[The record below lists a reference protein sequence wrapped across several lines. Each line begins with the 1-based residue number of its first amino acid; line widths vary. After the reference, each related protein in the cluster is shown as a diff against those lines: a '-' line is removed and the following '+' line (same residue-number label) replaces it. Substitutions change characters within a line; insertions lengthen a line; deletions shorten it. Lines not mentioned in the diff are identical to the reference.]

1 MPLKTPRIEQEV
13 ARPKAMAL
21 RISGLRLSAAP
32 KAQTRVSVPHRSA
45 VFLEA
50 AAVLTEPRAEIAAA
64 VAGTSVAVAE
74 TPVAVAGTSVAVA
87 ETSVAV
93 AETPAGVA
101 QTLLSVRVGGPGIRP
116 RTNL

>member
-45 VFLEA
+45 VFVEA
-50 AAVLTEPRAEIAAA
+50 AAVLAEARADIAAA
-64 VAGTSVAVAE
+64 VAD
-74 TPVAVAGTSVAVA
+74 TPA
-87 ETSVAV
+87 AV

-116 RTNL
+116 RTK

>member
-1 MPLKTPRIEQEV
+1 MAMPLKTPRIEQEV
-13 ARPKAMAL
+13 ASPKAMAL

-45 VFLEA
+45 VFVEA
-50 AAVLTEPRAEIAAA
+50 AAAPAAALADIAA
-64 VAGTSVAVAE
+64 
-74 TPVAVAGTSVAVA
+74 AVA

-101 QTLLSVRVGGPGIRP
+101 QTLMSVRVGGPGNRP